1 VGLNPRPRSPETEGE
16 GTMAWLFLGFFLQI
30 AACALVGARLLTL
43 AHRTRKLPELAFG
56 AGFLLLGVLGQPI
69 AVLARSPLAGS
80 PELAG
85 ALLAVGLAA
94 QSLGCLC
101 LDAGTWQVFRPAS
114 RGAAAAVVGVAAIFA
129 ASLLGHGLTVGFAG
143 GADRGAFYWAGLLAR
158 GGSFAWCA
166 AEALLYHRQM
176 RRRLRVGLGDPVV
189 ANRFL
194 LWAIAS
200 LGLVAAFLTFVTAKL
215 AGVNAATSRPFLVTS
230 FGVAVTCGVAMW
242 LAFFAPEAY
251 TRRIAAR
258 GAGAGTRGGDRLHPS
273 HGGV

>member
-1 VGLNPRPRSPETEGE
+1 
-16 GTMAWLFLGFFLQI
+16 MAWLFLGFLLQI
-30 AACALVGARLLTL
+30 AACALVGARLLAL
-43 AHRTRKLPELAFG
+43 AHRTRRLPELAFG
-56 AGFLLLGVLGQPI
+56 AGFLLLGVLGQPV

-85 ALLAVGLAA
+85 VLLAAGLAA

-114 RGAAAAVVGVAAIFA
+114 RCAAAAVAGVAVLFV
-129 ASLLGHGLTVGFAG
+129 ASLIGHGVTVGFAG
-143 GADRGAFYWAGLLAR
+143 GADRGGFSWAGLLGR

-166 AEALLYHRQM
+166 VEALLYHRQM
-176 RRRLRVGLGDPVV
+176 RRRLRLGLGDPVV

-194 LWAIAS
+194 LWGVAS

-215 AGVNAATSRPFLVTS
+215 AGVNAATSRPFLATS
-230 FGVAVTCGVAMW
+230 FAVAVVCGVAMW

-251 TRRIAAR
+251 TRRIARRGADAEIAR
-258 GAGAGTRGGDRLHPS
+258 GGGLHPS
-273 HGGV
+273 RGGA